1 MNRKLPRRVLVTAG
15 MPNGNKPLHIGHIS
29 QFIWA
34 DFYARF
40 MRDRIGKENV
50 LFFSGTDGFGSS
62 TDEKYRKLKEAGE
75 ITSTLPEYVAHF
87 HDLQDATLNNYEIGL
102 TRFYASCLEPA
113 LKHHTEISA
122 FFFEKMLENGKMQKR
137 VTEQFFDSKLGLVL
151 NGRQVEGKCPIEG
164 CQSEV
169 GYADECSLGHQYNPR
184 DLIDPKSTLSNTVP
198 TFKEITNYYF
208 SLDEYRENLL
218 NIISRL
224 KEQENTHKFMAKE
237 MRDYLSR
244 PAIYLKLEQ
253 KPLLEKIT
261 LNNVFE
267 RREDEKKARLE
278 LIFNNIKDRDT
289 ACDTLRENDITYT
302 TNKALAPLR
311 ITGNTP
317 WGVPVPQIEPE
328 TKDLTFYVWPES
340 LWAPISFT
348 KTYLSEAGS
357 SEVWQDW
364 WCHTDNE
371 ITQFIGEDNIYFY
384 SLAEPAMF
392 MAVNGPKNNDTPGDN
407 ELQIPN
413 IIANKHVLFNNIK
426 ASSSGSLKAPTAQDL
441 LEYYTAEQLRC
452 HFLGMNVNTVAYN
465 FKSKVVTPE
474 DFEGTGDPVVAQ
486 GNMLTNIFNR
496 IIRSVFYS
504 IQSQLDGKIPNVKP
518 SAETLAEA
526 EKVVASYEDKA
537 LNFKFNEIMILLDEY
552 FRKANQDWSVRSKSQ
567 DEGVKAQLIADTI
580 HVIRTGL
587 TLVHPIAPK
596 SAELVKEYLR
606 ADDKIWD
613 WAHIHETLREM
624 YPDVTEFKH
633 IEPKFDFFKKHPSQI
648 N

>member
-1 MNRKLPRRVLVTAG
+1 MNRKLPKRVLVTAG

-40 MRDRIGKENV
+40 MRNRIGADKV

-62 TDEKYRKLKEAGE
+62 TDEKYRKLKAAGE
-75 ITSTLPEYVAHF
+75 INSTLPEYVEHF
-87 HDLQDATLNNYEIGL
+87 HNLQKATLGDYEIGL

-113 LKHHTEISA
+113 FKQHTEISA
-122 FFFEKMLENGKMQKR
+122 YFFEKMLKNGKIQKR
-137 VTEQFFDSKLGLVL
+137 VTEQFYDEKLNLVL

-169 GYADECSLGHQYNPR
+169 GYADECSLGHQYSPR
-184 DLIDPKSTLSNTVP
+184 DLIDPKSTLSGTVP
-198 TFKEITNYYF
+198 TFRNITNYYF

-218 NIISRL
+218 NIITRL

-244 PAIYLKLEQ
+244 PAIYIKLEN
-253 KPLLEKIT
+253 KEKLENISFE
-261 LNNVFE
+261 NVFE
-267 RREDEKKARLE
+267 KREDEKKERVE
-278 LIFNNIKDRDT
+278 LIFNSISARDV
-289 ACDTLRENDITYT
+289 ACDILREHGIKYT

-311 ITGNTP
+311 ITGNTA

-328 TKDLTFYVWPES
+328 TKGLTFYVWPES

-348 KTYLSEAGS
+348 KTYLAESGEG
-357 SEVWQDW
+357 VWQDW
-364 WCHTDNE
+364 WCHPENE

-392 MAVNGPKNNDTPGDN
+392 MAVNGAENNDIPSNN

-441 LEYYTAEQLRC
+441 LAHYTAEQLRC

-465 FKSKVVTPE
+465 FKSKVITPE

-496 IIRSVFYS
+496 LIRSVFYS
-504 IQSQLDGKIPNVKP
+504 IQSQLDGKIPSLSP
-518 SAETLAEA
+518 SNKTIAEA
-526 EKVVASYEDKA
+526 EAVISAYEEKA

-567 DEGVKAQLIADTI
+567 DLAEKAQLIADTI
-580 HVIRTGL
+580 HIIRTGL

-596 SAELVKEYLR
+596 SAELTADYLH
-606 ADDKIWD
+606 ADEKLWD
-613 WAHIHETLREM
+613 WSYIHETFTTL
-624 YPDVTEFKH
+624 YPEVKEFKF
-633 IEPKFDFFKKHPSQI
+633 IESKFDFFKKHPSQI